1 MNRDLSEIQQRI
13 LQVFKHFAVFC
24 SENEIQYFAA
34 YGTLIG
40 AVRHNG
46 FIPWDDDIDV
56 FMKRK
61 DYDYFVSLRNQVKKP
76 YKIATY
82 LDGESPY
89 PFVKFYTT
97 EGTIWEY
104 AHFPFITGPWID
116 VFPLDE
122 CEGTKDNSALEAFHY
137 ATWKYR
143 KAVAYAS
150 WKEIGSN
157 LFQGNIIGASIKMIK
172 KVRYAPFRKRYI
184 NQIKRTERK
193 IKSVHGSNLGDYS
206 TALLNEVFPKRW
218 FEKTIQLPFED
229 TTISAPI
236 GYSPFLSYLYGD
248 YMQLP
253 PEEKRKTHSPHFVDI
268 GRSLT
273 REEILKEYKSQLIDR
288 KSLPLRIIIDEIRHR
303 AKGWKSSRV

>member
-1 MNRDLSEIQQRI
+1 MLDEIQKML
-13 LQVFKHFAVFC
+13 LQVFKHFTTFC
-24 SENEIQYFAA
+24 KENKIQYYAA
-34 YGTLIG
+34 YGTIIG

-89 PFVKFYTT
+89 PFAKFYTT

-122 CEGTKDNSALEAFHY
+122 CGDTKDNATLEAFHY

-150 WKEIGSN
+150 WKEIGSD
-157 LFQGNIIGASIKMIK
+157 LFRGNIMGASIKMIK

-184 NQIKRTERK
+184 NQIKRAENSLRA
-193 IKSVHGSNLGDYS
+193 VRGNGLGDYS
-206 TALLNEVFPKRW
+206 TAVTNEVYPKSW
-218 FEKTIQLPFED
+218 FEKTLQIPFED
-229 TTISAPI
+229 TS
-236 GYSPFLSYLYGD
+236 
-248 YMQLP
+248 
-253 PEEKRKTHSPHFVDI
+253 RW
-268 GRSLT
+268 
-273 REEILKEYKSQLIDR
+273 
-288 KSLPLRIIIDEIRHR
+288 LPLISFIFI
-303 AKGWKSSRV
+303 W